1 MLYSV
6 QRSALLLAL
15 TGAAALALALLL
27 LAPTLPAAAQCGGS
41 SSTCTSCH
49 EIKARF
55 PVNTVGAWH
64 TDHALSDSCAACHQ
78 GDKAAS
84 DPDAAH
90 AALADPLAD
99 PAATCAA
106 CHQENAGA
114 LAAVY
119 ADLVAQQVASAGPAA
134 AIQPAS
140 ADPLDAPLNASVPAD
155 PLDAPL
161 NASAP
166 APAEAAAAPADNGGN
181 KALVVTAEALMI
193 VGIGTV
199 FMVERKRQGGN

>member
-1 MLYSV
+1 MFFSV
-6 QRSALLLAL
+6 QRSALLFALA
-15 TGAAALALALLL
+15 GAVALALLL
-27 LAPTLPAAAQCGGS
+27 LAPSLPAAAQCGGS

-55 PVNTVGAWH
+55 PVNTVGVWH

-99 PAATCAA
+99 PAVTCAA
-106 CHQENAGA
+106 CHQDNAGA

-119 ADLVAQQVASAGPAA
+119 VDLLAQQAASAGPAA
-134 AIQPAS
+134 ALQPAS
-140 ADPLDAPLNASVPAD
+140 ADPLDAPLASAD

-166 APAEAAAAPADNGGN
+166 APAETAAAPADTSGN

-193 VGIGTV
+193 FGIGTV
-199 FMVERKRQGGN
+199 FVIERKRQGGN